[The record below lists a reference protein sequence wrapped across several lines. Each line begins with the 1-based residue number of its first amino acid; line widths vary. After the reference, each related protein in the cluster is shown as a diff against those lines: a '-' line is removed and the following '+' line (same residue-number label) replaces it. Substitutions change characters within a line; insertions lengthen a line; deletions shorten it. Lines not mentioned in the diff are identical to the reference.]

1 MKYFLEYILLK
12 TNGYNPCYFINFN
25 EEYLYRKINT
35 FPNTFG
41 ANLISNTIF
50 KIRFVNNYNYS
61 KFITKKKEY
70 NKIYIIIVIFV
81 QINFNFYHNFF
92 IYLKYFYK
100 H

>member
-1 MKYFLEYILLK
+1 MMKYFLEYILLK

-50 KIRFVNNYNYS
+50 KISILYELKIFKYFHTKTYVKSKR
-61 KFITKKKEY
+61 KFIFLFQKQLY
-70 NKIYIIIVIFV
+70 NK
-81 QINFNFYHNFF
+81 
-92 IYLKYFYK
+92 FYK
-100 H
+100 L